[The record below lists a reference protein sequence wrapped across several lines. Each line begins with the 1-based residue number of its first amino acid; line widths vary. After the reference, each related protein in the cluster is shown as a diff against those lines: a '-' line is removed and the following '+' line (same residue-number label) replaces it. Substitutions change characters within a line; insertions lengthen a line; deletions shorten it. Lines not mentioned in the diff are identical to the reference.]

1 MDKYPS
7 KKVILVLA
15 GAALGVFLSAAIAAR
30 PAGTGFLADFWS
42 GFLAPF
48 GTSDLTPL
56 ASGQTGAPAAG
67 YVPAD
72 SYEQAVINAVR
83 TAAPAVVSITISKN
97 VPTIENCQVSPFSDL
112 PPELQQFFGQIP
124 QVQGQ
129 CPTGTSELQ
138 EVGGGS
144 GFIISPDGLVLT
156 NKHVVTDTAASYTV
170 FTNDGKKYAA
180 TVLAR
185 DPLRD
190 LAILRIQASG
200 LPAAR
205 LGDSGGLSLG
215 QTAIAIGNA
224 LGEFRNTVSVGSV
237 SGLSR
242 TVTASGSG
250 MSETISGL
258 IQTDAAINPG
268 NSGGPLL
275 NLRGEVIG
283 INTAIA
289 SGAQNIGFAI
299 PINDAKQDIDSVL
312 TSGRIRLP
320 YLGVRYLLLT
330 PALAA
335 ERRLS
340 VDHGALL
347 APTSQGP
354 AVEAGSPAASA
365 GLRAGDIVLAVNAQD
380 IDPEHP
386 LAELIAGFK
395 VGQSVT
401 LSVLRD
407 GRTLDVAVVLRERP
421 AGS

>member
-1 MDKYPS
+1 MDKYLI
-7 KKVILVLA
+7 KKVVLVLA
-15 GAALGVFLSAAIAAR
+15 GAVLGVFLSAVIVAR
-30 PAGTGFLADFWS
+30 PVGAGFLADFWS
-42 GFLAPF
+42 AFLAPL
-48 GTSDLTPL
+48 GTSGLAPL
-56 ASGQTGAPAAG
+56 VNGQTGISAA

-72 SYEQAVINAVR
+72 SYEQDVINAVK

-97 VPTIENCQVSPFSDL
+97 VPTIENCEASPFSDL
-112 PPELQQFFGQIP
+112 PPELQQFFGQMP
-124 QVQGQ
+124 QIQGQ
-129 CPTGTSELQ
+129 CPAGPSQLQ

-144 GFIISPDGLVLT
+144 GFIISSDGLVLT
-156 NKHVVTDTAASYTV
+156 NKHVVTDASASYTV

-180 TVLAR
+180 VVLAR

-190 LAILRIQASG
+190 LAILRIPAAG
-200 LPAAR
+200 LPTVT

-242 TVTASGSG
+242 TVTASGAG
-250 MSETISGL
+250 ISETISGL
-258 IQTDAAINPG
+258 IQSDAAINPG

-299 PINDAKQDIDSVL
+299 PINDAKQDISSVL
-312 TSGRIRLP
+312 ASGRIQLP

-330 PALAA
+330 PAEAQA
-335 ERRLS
+335 RGLS
-340 VDHGALL
+340 VDHGALIE
-347 APTSQGP
+347 ATGQDS
-354 AVEAGSPAASA
+354 AVEPGSPAASA
-365 GLRAGDIVLAVNAQD
+365 GLREGDVILSVNGRD
-380 IDPEHP
+380 IDRDHP
-386 LAELIAGFK
+386 LTELIAGFK
-395 VGQSVT
+395 VGRSVT
-401 LSVLRD
+401 LRVLRN
-407 GRTLDVAVVLRERP
+407 GQTLNVSVVLRERP